1 MTLDLNTKNP
11 GFVCRKTDTVLD
23 LSKRNHYDPKS
34 FFETV
39 QVRNGGLVLEPGAFY
54 ILSTKEVL
62 DIPGNICGE
71 METSSYKLGEFR
83 AHYAGFFD
91 PGFKA
96 FGTLEVR
103 SSEELFVYDGY
114 PITEM
119 VFEKTSTMPE
129 VLYGDKKTVHY
140 QGQVGPT
147 LSKHFKK

>member
-1 MTLDLNTKNP
+1 
-11 GFVCRKTDTVLD
+11 V
-23 LSKRNHYDPKS
+23 
-34 FFETV
+34 
-39 QVRNGGLVLEPGAFY
+39 
-54 ILSTKEVL
+54 
-62 DIPGNICGE
+62 
-71 METSSYKLGEFR
+71 GEFR